1 MPRELLKASTIPPA
15 KSETAFFAAFHA
27 FLIPLTIPSIIF
39 LPIPSIFFGNPFIP
53 SINIL
58 AKSLA
63 AFLAFSGNDL
73 AKLTAFAIT
82 FARNDVTLLG
92 KLFKKLITLLTNLL
106 PASLPLLTIFEAHLT
121 IVPKTVPMILPTLA
135 GRFFINDTTLLGNCF
150 TALIADLKPFGIS
163 SVKNLTN
170 AFTTFPTKLFTA
182 EKAVLTAF
190 RNLSLVLYAVINA
203 VTSTASNDAISMI
216 GFAFITAFNAACAID
231 IPFVAT
237 DNAFIPFTT
246 V

>member
-1 MPRELLKASTIPPA
+1 M
-15 KSETAFFAAFHA
+15 
-27 FLIPLTIPSIIF
+27 
-39 LPIPSIFFGNPFIP
+39 
-53 SINIL
+53 
-58 AKSLA
+58 
-63 AFLAFSGNDL
+63 
-73 AKLTAFAIT
+73 
-82 FARNDVTLLG
+82 
-92 KLFKKLITLLTNLL
+92 
-106 PASLPLLTIFEAHLT
+106 
-121 IVPKTVPMILPTLA
+121 
-135 GRFFINDTTLLGNCF
+135 
-150 TALIADLKPFGIS
+150 
-163 SVKNLTN
+163 KNLTN